1 MSANQ
6 PACSH
11 TWNRVGTRGVPEKPE
26 IRAIQALGGRHPL
39 SAPALRQV
47 FPVPNAVQLKV
58 AVECL
63 ELVDVGD
70 GLKGL
75 VTEGPLDLEPEGLA
89 LPVMVKEF
97 VDKELFVLITILLT
111 CSTLSCWGS
120 WESVESCDIAKELG
134 RTNDVVESGGLAP
147 RLASLYTCLTRPLTL
162 LMDS

>member
-1 MSANQ
+1 M
-6 PACSH
+6 
-11 TWNRVGTRGVPEKPE
+11 
-26 IRAIQALGGRHPL
+26 
-39 SAPALRQV
+39 
-47 FPVPNAVQLKV
+47 PNAVQLKV

-111 CSTLSCWGS
+111 CSTLVAGG
-120 WESVESCDIAKELG
+120 VG
-134 RTNDVVESGGLAP
+134 RV
-147 RLASLYTCLTRPLTL
+147 
-162 LMDS
+162 